1 MEHGNVWKAGEFE
14 GNQTVNNTKQMDAWQ
29 PFSKIKLKLH
39 FFKKKNKTL
48 LLIRDYQDMSFNL
61 KNNRNYKTK
70 CGQSMKVNLSNW
82 NSGTRS
88 ALTRI
93 EHFFPVKS
101 NVTGIGGCWRL
112 WQLQNNHC
120 RFVAT
125 VHRFLPLCAYCTTTV
140 CRVWIRTCWNVGDFS
155 VLTPWC
161 WKTDDIGLWFTP

>member
-1 MEHGNVWKAGEFE
+1 MFTKIYGGKNEIMEHGNVWKAGEFE
-14 GNQTVNNTKQMDAWQ
+14 GNHTVNNTKQMDAWQ
-29 PFSKIKLKLH
+29 PFSKIKLKLQ
-39 FFKKKNKTL
+39 FLKQKNKTL
-48 LLIRDYQDMSFNL
+48 LLKRDYQDMSFNL

-70 CGQSMKVNLSNW
+70 CAQSMKVNLSNW

-93 EHFFPVKS
+93 EHFFPVES

-125 VHRFLPLCAYCTTTV
+125 VHRFFLPQFNLLNNGQIFVELWHICEC
-140 CRVWIRTCWNVGDFS
+140 I
-155 VLTPWC
+155 LT
-161 WKTDDIGLWFTP
+161 I